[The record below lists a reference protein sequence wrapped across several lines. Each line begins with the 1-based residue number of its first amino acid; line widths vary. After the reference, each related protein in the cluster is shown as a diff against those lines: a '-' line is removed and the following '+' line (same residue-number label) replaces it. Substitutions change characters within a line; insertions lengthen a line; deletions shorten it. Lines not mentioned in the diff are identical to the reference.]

1 MFKRIKEFLDLQIQ
15 LLLKQ
20 LEIAVKTSN
29 EIDTRKQWDLETG
42 KKFNDLISKYP
53 ISEDELLSI
62 SETVCEF
69 VAITRII
76 DIKKYLFTDYESK
89 IPRRINR

>member
-1 MFKRIKEFLDLQIQ
+1 MFKKIKEFLDLQIQ

-20 LEIAVKTSN
+20 LEIAIKTLD
-29 EIDTRKQWDLETG
+29 ETDFRKQWNLDTG
-42 KKFNDLISKYP
+42 KMFNDLISKYP
-53 ISEDELLSI
+53 ISEEELLYI

-69 VAITRII
+69 VAVTRVT
-76 DIKKYLFTDYESK
+76 DIKKYLFTDYELK

>member
-1 MFKRIKEFLDLQIQ
+1 MFKKFKEFLDLQIQ

-20 LEIAVKTSN
+20 LEIAIKTSN
-29 EIDTRKQWDLETG
+29 EIDARKQWDLETG
-42 KKFNDLISKYP
+42 KKFNDLACKYP

-69 VAITRII
+69 VAVTRIT
-76 DIKKYLFTDYESK
+76 DIKKYLFTDYELK
-89 IPRRINR
+89 IPRRNR